1 MRSLALILVA
11 FLIARILLAIVG
23 NPGREVARRW
33 LAIWA
38 VMTIVA
44 FLSGHYMVFAA
55 LFTSACVVL
64 AKKMPNSI
72 PALYVLMLPI
82 IPAFSYTIPG
92 AFGINKI
99 VTLDVTRVLALALL
113 LPAYLKA
120 RKSSNYQPAT
130 RNLLDI
136 TFMGYCLWLTMLA
149 FVHRPSLTDSARTAL
164 ETIFFLLVP
173 YLAITRLLRTPQQLK
188 QVMTAIVFTGL
199 VVASACIVEQL
210 ARRHLYLDLA
220 WRLSTDPISGF
231 MYIHQYRFGLL
242 RVSGS
247 LSAGGL
253 PFLFLL
259 SLGALL
265 SLAQMEKMSRWRLW
279 TGVTVLALPILFTG
293 SRGIWIAV
301 AFMLAIRLSF
311 ALLRTRLRF
320 VTTAAG
326 AMLLI
331 PLILDLILGIEDQFG
346 TFDYR
351 RQLLN
356 SAMPMVLER
365 SVLGWGS
372 LEQLYST
379 GRLDHLIQ
387 GEGIIDMVNS
397 FLGEALIH
405 GRDICFLHA
414 NSPAKTG
421 ECIA

>member
-136 TFMGYCLWLTMLA
+136 TFMGYCLWLTMLRA
-149 FVHRPSLTDSARTAL
+149 QTK
-164 ETIFFLLVP
+164 P
-173 YLAITRLLRTPQQLK
+173 YRQRK
-188 QVMTAIVFTGL
+188 N
-199 VVASACIVEQL
+199 
-210 ARRHLYLDLA
+210 
-220 WRLSTDPISGF
+220 
-231 MYIHQYRFGLL
+231 
-242 RVSGS
+242 GS
-247 LSAGGL
+247 
-253 PFLFLL
+253 
-259 SLGALL
+259 
-265 SLAQMEKMSRWRLW
+265 
-279 TGVTVLALPILFTG
+279 
-293 SRGIWIAV
+293 
-301 AFMLAIRLSF
+301 
-311 ALLRTRLRF
+311 
-320 VTTAAG
+320 
-326 AMLLI
+326 
-331 PLILDLILGIEDQFG
+331 
-346 TFDYR
+346 
-351 RQLLN
+351 
-356 SAMPMVLER
+356 
-365 SVLGWGS
+365 
-372 LEQLYST
+372 
-379 GRLDHLIQ
+379 
-387 GEGIIDMVNS
+387 
-397 FLGEALIH
+397 
-405 GRDICFLHA
+405 
-414 NSPAKTG
+414 
-421 ECIA
+421 